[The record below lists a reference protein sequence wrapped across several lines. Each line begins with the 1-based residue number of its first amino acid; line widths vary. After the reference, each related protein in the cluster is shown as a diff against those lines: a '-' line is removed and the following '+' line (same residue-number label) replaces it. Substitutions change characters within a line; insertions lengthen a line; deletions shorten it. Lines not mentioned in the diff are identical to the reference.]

1 MLKCWKYGHL
11 IRGCPYKKIICP
23 KCGSNHANCEILN
36 FNYVNCGGDHM
47 ALDRPI
53 YQKGKLIRLKMS
65 EKNISY
71 RKALGEYLESIRVKD
86 NVKEDAEINIVE
98 NEVEK
103 DGGPSYNN
111 NIDLCG
117 KLYAEVTK
125 TRKKEGKKISDETIV
140 NKRKKS
146 SGKEDKVVGK
156 EETSAKK
163 GKVFNMKERVIEMK
177 KLMELIYQ
185 SRVK

>member
-36 FNYVNCGGDHM
+36 FNYVNCGGDHI

-86 NVKEDAEINIVE
+86 NERRRRNKH
-98 NEVEK
+98 
-103 DGGPSYNN
+103 S
-111 NIDLCG
+111 
-117 KLYAEVTK
+117 
-125 TRKKEGKKISDETIV
+125 RK
-140 NKRKKS
+140 
-146 SGKEDKVVGK
+146 
-156 EETSAKK
+156 
-163 GKVFNMKERVIEMK
+163 
-177 KLMELIYQ
+177 
-185 SRVK
+185 